1 MLRCIPLFR
10 SCNRQ
15 VEYIDKR
22 HCSLSNVP
30 DDVLRYART
39 LEELLLDANH
49 IKDLPRGLFRLVKLR
64 KLSLSDNEIYRIPP
78 DIANLINLVEF
89 DISKNDVSEIPE
101 NIKFLKSLQVADF
114 SSNPIVKIPSGFS
127 HLKNLTVLGLNDV
140 SITQLPSDFG
150 SLTNLQSLEVRD
162 NILKTLPPSF
172 TFLVKLERLDLGGNE
187 FEELPPLIGQLTN
200 LQELWVDCN
209 ELITLPPEIDN
220 LKQLTCLDVSEN
232 RLEVLPE
239 EIEGLENLTD
249 LHLSQNC
256 LDSLPVGIGELR
268 KLTIFKVDQN
278 RLPELTPAIGN
289 CVNLQ
294 ELVLTE
300 NLISELPS
308 SIGNLVKL
316 TNLNLDRNRLMELP
330 PEIGNLTNLGVLSL
344 RDNRLTYLP
353 VETGNLKELHVLDVS
368 GNRLQYL
375 PISITALNL
384 KALWLSENQSQPMLK
399 FQTDEDERT
408 GDKVL
413 TCFLLPQQ
421 EYHTDSLENLLQ
433 NSTDQDSRL
442 SWDQRGGERMSAV
455 KFAEGSEDDK
465 EERETQF
472 VRHDTPHPRELKAR
486 HPKLFVHKGK
496 NIDGHVASHEEKED
510 VVDSFRPQRA
520 STGSAVSESSEASL
534 QHPKEVTKGDVV
546 QDGPPISS
554 GRVAGLPQPRENRA
568 NSESSVEQDTHHGV
582 LFSQNKEEVE
592 TQGQD
597 EEVDSSSASDEENQL
612 LLEGERRVGFTS
624 DTEDQPERHNK
635 LHRRDTPHHLKKKRI
650 NRANEKEDQEK
661 VASILA
667 RALSKDEQKDQE
679 SIPTVHQPSDVRWNS
694 GVTGTQTMIVSN
706 SSDPINVVQE
716 KLTINLHRTQAGLG
730 LSIAGGKGSTPYK
743 GDDESIFVSRVTE
756 GGPAEKGG
764 LQVGDR
770 ILSVNGV
777 SLEMVNHFEA
787 VDILKTIGNNITL
800 EVIRE
805 SPVSQRIYTTL
816 IRDHTGLGFSIAGGR
831 GGEAYKEDCDGI
843 YISRIADGG
852 AASKDGKLK
861 VGDKVLSING
871 VDMDSAR
878 HDQAVAMLT
887 GLERFVRLVVLRE
900 QVVLKDSNNPKD
912 PEKSQSNSQKSPKV
926 FGRPRPYTGFY
937 SSSSYMANRPSYTGS
952 YKRPDISP
960 GGEADAKPTYS
971 IFTKLPGLRNETTGT
986 VSSSLASAPTYLGS
1000 PVNTTSTSTIHNS
1013 HHTVSRSFSEQ
1024 IPVASGNTIQ
1034 AHHQSNSQK
1043 SPAEL
1048 GLPIHFS
1055 DPAHINSTICVVS
1068 KGTIP
1073 TSTPNHLNFN
1083 TAVSQNFETQKHL
1096 RKANSLDVA
1105 IETLPAHRNNNP
1117 VCVSTSLEEDV
1128 TLVKAGGPLGL
1139 SIIGG
1144 SDHSCHPFG
1153 AVEPGIFISR
1163 IVSDGAAAKTGKLRI
1178 GDRILKVNGSD
1189 IRKATH
1195 QEAVMALLSP
1205 VEQMKLTVYHEPL
1218 PSGWQELKIE
1228 KKPGEKLGM
1237 TIKGGTKGHPGNP
1250 LDKEDEGVFISKIN
1264 STGAVYRDGR
1274 LKPGTRIIEV
1284 NGISLLGAS
1293 HQEAVNVLRNAGDTI
1308 KLLICDGY
1316 DPAAVANTIQH
1327 DDNKPGNRVS
1337 VMSVSSIDRDDEDML
1352 ILRQEQETLREAAEW
1367 EKEDKEKANQSRQDK
1382 LQDEDTRSF
1391 QTPPLDGAM
1400 VTSLNI
1406 VDQDKVSAELPGIV
1420 KQSPVVEDI
1429 DNPVY
1434 QREPKPDV
1442 SDSFINTTLFSVHQT
1457 STPLG
1462 CKNPPTHTSYPP
1474 IPPKPLILDTS
1485 DLNSSNSS
1493 SSVVDPIGF
1502 SRLPGAKP
1510 PIAPRPKNFEK
1521 KVNDGNPERLTF
1533 SEKKRRFEQDTGP
1546 TSSSETKHF
1555 SYLSEDEI
1563 NKMQEEE
1570 ERKMASM
1577 TRDQLHSF
1585 HLLEDEEEDE
1595 DEEDI
1600 RRMNSYGQDEVDR
1613 FLSVQDKT
1621 RKTQPIFCRVQ
1632 ESPGCP
1638 ASPLFCDN
1646 QEEGNCVVIHT
1657 LENYKESSDKHN
1669 EKVNL
1674 MAENMLS
1681 LELQGE
1687 DDKERS
1693 NGLTEDCSTSEPQS
1707 PLTENES
1714 NIISTANHKSG
1725 SPGKKKKKKRSKK

>member
-89 DISKNDVSEIPE
+89 DISKNDISEIPE

-114 SSNPIVKIPSGFS
+114 SSNPIVKIPPGFS

-316 TNLNLDRNRLMELP
+316 TNLNVDRNRLMELP

-353 VETGNLKELHVLDVS
+353 AETGNLKELHVLDVS

-375 PISITALNL
+375 PLSITALNL

-465 EERETQF
+465 EEKETQF

-510 VVDSFRPQRA
+510 AVDSFRPQRA
-520 STGSAVSESSEASL
+520 STGSAASESSEASI
-534 QHPKEVTKGDVV
+534 QQPKEVTKEDIV

-554 GRVAGLPQPRENRA
+554 SRVAWLPQPRENRA
-568 NSESSVEQDTHHGV
+568 HSESSVEQDTHS
-582 LFSQNKEEVE
+582 LMINYLK
-592 TQGQD
+592 T
-597 EEVDSSSASDEENQL
+597 

-667 RALSKDEQKDQE
+667 RALSKDEQKDLE

-694 GVTGTQTMIVSN
+694 GVTATQTVIISD
-706 SSDPINVVQE
+706 SSDPINMVQE

-756 GGPAEKGG
+756 GGPAEQGG

-777 SLEMVNHFEA
+777 SLEMINHFEA

-805 SPVSQRIYTTL
+805 SLVSQDISRVDKPVVKLQPNGILTRKTEDIQTSVVESRPQQMHVPVVLETMETKQENGAQNWSSKPQNLTVPNAAGGDRSLILSGPPTPEPRTPEPEFEVKRERIYTTL

-852 AASKDGKLK
+852 AAGKDGKLK

-900 QVVLKDSNNPKD
+900 QVVLKDSKNPKD
-912 PEKSQSNSQKSPKV
+912 PEKTQSNSQKSPKV

-960 GGEADAKPTYS
+960 GGETDVKPTYS

-1000 PVNTTSTSTIHNS
+1000 PVNTTSTLTLHNS
-1013 HHTVSRSFSEQ
+1013 HHTVSRCFSEQ
-1024 IPVASGNTIQ
+1024 SPTASSNITQ
-1034 AHHQSNSQK
+1034 AYHKSNSQK

-1055 DPAHINSTICVVS
+1055 DPAHINSTINVLS

-1073 TSTPNHLNFN
+1073 TSNPNHLNFS

-1105 IETLPAHRNNNP
+1105 IETLPSHQNNNP
-1117 VCVSTSLEEDV
+1117 ICVSTSLEEDV

-1205 VEQMKLTVYHEPL
+1205 VEHMKLTVYHEPL
-1218 PSGWQELKIE
+1218 PLGWQELKIE

-1308 KLLICDGY
+1308 QLLICDGY

-1327 DDNKPGNRVS
+1327 DDNKPGNRIS
-1337 VMSVSSIDRDDEDML
+1337 VMSVSSIDRDDEDLL
-1352 ILRQEQETLREAAEW
+1352 ILKQEQDTLREAAEW
-1367 EKEDKEKANQSRQDK
+1367 EKEDKEKANQSRQDQ

-1391 QTPPLDGAM
+1391 HSLPSNGAM
-1400 VTSLNI
+1400 VTTSLK
-1406 VDQDKVSAELPGIV
+1406 VEDQDKVSAELPSII
-1420 KQSPVVEDI
+1420 KPFPVVED
-1429 DNPVY
+1429 DNSPVHL
-1434 QREPKPDV
+1434 REPKPHI
-1442 SDSFINTTLFSVHQT
+1442 SDSFTNTTLFSVHQT

-1485 DLNSSNSS
+1485 GLNSSNNSS
-1493 SSVVDPIGF
+1493 PVVDPIGF

-1510 PIAPRPKNFEK
+1510 PIAPRPKNLEK
-1521 KVNDGNPERLTF
+1521 K
-1533 SEKKRRFEQDTGP
+1533 
-1546 TSSSETKHF
+1546 
-1555 SYLSEDEI
+1555 
-1563 NKMQEEE
+1563 
-1570 ERKMASM
+1570 
-1577 TRDQLHSF
+1577 
-1585 HLLEDEEEDE
+1585 
-1595 DEEDI
+1595 
-1600 RRMNSYGQDEVDR
+1600 
-1613 FLSVQDKT
+1613 
-1621 RKTQPIFCRVQ
+1621 
-1632 ESPGCP
+1632 
-1638 ASPLFCDN
+1638 
-1646 QEEGNCVVIHT
+1646 
-1657 LENYKESSDKHN
+1657 
-1669 EKVNL
+1669 
-1674 MAENMLS
+1674 
-1681 LELQGE
+1681 
-1687 DDKERS
+1687 
-1693 NGLTEDCSTSEPQS
+1693 
-1707 PLTENES
+1707 
-1714 NIISTANHKSG
+1714 
-1725 SPGKKKKKKRSKK
+1725 